1 MSDITVVTSYF
12 DIGRGEWPKVVR
24 GREMP
29 FYAHRNEDTY
39 LNYFSRLATLK
50 NDMVIYTEEKSKD
63 KIYSIR
69 QQQAPDAKTEV
80 VVLDFQQA
88 IAGVR
93 PVVDTVINRPEYID
107 LVNNP
112 HFPEYWNA
120 DYVLVNYMKSTFV
133 NHAIEKGLVNTDLAA
148 WIDFGYVREEKTL
161 TPGIHWKHSFNPTK
175 MHYFNLKPLQPKRPM
190 FDIIKTG
197 DVYIMGCH
205 IVGGKE
211 AWKKQKKLSEIN
223 FDTLIRCG
231 LMDDDQT
238 ILLMNYLLNPN
249 IHQLHYIN
257 ENDDGWF
264 VIFNKFNNG
273 E

>member
-12 DIGRGEWPKVVR
+12 DIGRGNWPRVVR

-29 FYAHRNEDTY
+29 WYAHRNEDTY
-39 LNYFSRLATLK
+39 FDYFTRLATLK
-50 NDMVIYTEEKSKD
+50 NDMVIFTEEKSAEKIRKIRKD
-63 KIYSIR
+63 NSDGKTNIMIVDLQDSIKSVKPR
-69 QQQAPDAKTEV
+69 IE
-80 VVLDFQQA
+80 
-88 IAGVR
+88 
-93 PVVDTVINRPEYID
+93 TVINRPEYIN

-120 DYVLVNYMKSTFV
+120 DYILVNLLKSTFV
-133 NHAIEKGLVNTDLAA
+133 NHAISQGVIDTPLAA
-148 WIDFGYVREEKTL
+148 WIDFGYVREAKTL
-161 TPGIHWKHSFNPTK
+161 TPGIHWKHDFDPSK
-175 MHYFNLKPLQPKRPM
+175 MHYFNLRPIDKDRPI

-205 IVGGKE
+205 IVGGLE
-211 AWKKQKKLSEIN
+211 AWKTNQKMTQRNLES
-223 FDTLIRCG
+223 LLVSG

-238 ILLMNYLLNPN
+238 FLLMNYLMNTDV
-249 IHQLHYIN
+249 IDLHYIN
-257 ENDDGWF
+257 ENENGWF